1 MWNEGK
7 NWEKISYRD
16 LGNAR
21 LQDDSVRLTVRDVE
35 SRLMFFHPWLP
46 STVTAGARKR
56 RAVIFLELLTRVKNG
71 LTPFEIKLY
80 QRRLS

>member
-1 MWNEGK
+1 MWNGGK
-7 NWEKISYRD
+7 HWEKIMYRD

-21 LQDDSVRLTVRDVE
+21 LQGDAVSITVRDIE
-35 SRLMFFHPWLP
+35 SHLTFFHPWLP
-46 STVTAGARKR
+46 AFVSSSIRKR